1 MEFPTGVL
9 AYRVLKDG
17 NISNKKQQ
25 PVQATL
31 ISITYE
37 NMKKQF
43 KAIYDNLINLASE
56 DNVKEKKNF

>member
-1 MEFPTGVL
+1 MEVPTGVL

-43 KAIYDNLINLASE
+43 KAIYDSLINLASE
-56 DNVKEKKNF
+56 DNVKEKNNF